1 MIEKNQ
7 KIKWLV
13 LLCLPLLVV
22 VTSWQTAQMATTP
35 AAADKVLVVYD
46 SKNAEVA
53 GDRKLASLQRML
65 SSLGL
70 ASKVVRAR
78 NYQPGQLN
86 DSQYRGTVALI
97 NWPDAKLTSQE
108 YLKDLRSFPGV
119 RIQVGG
125 QLAASQLKEMNVHQ
139 KNIFQQQLTLKMGSS
154 SQQLPFV
161 SSLSVLTEV
170 PENAQKFGSLQP
182 QSDQQQS
189 FPFGVSVGK
198 QAYLPFF
205 TDSGLVVEQIMTML
219 SQLFN
224 RTAANRP
231 LLTITGI
238 DPYTNL
244 KALDYLTKKLHAQ
257 GYSFALSIST
267 TTQGTRTQS
276 FYKYAAALNRAER
289 RGGLIFMH
297 VPYVRQLNTLSKRSL
312 VDTMQDSV
320 VSLGQAGVY
329 PVGYS
334 SPQFWQGNQFL
345 QKNGTKAADTV
356 ILLPDPGRQKLAEIM
371 QGQRTDQQTG
381 KYKQA
386 FFSTSQTNIRTVE
399 DQAQIKFSAPTAL
412 TVKMPVNKKGVSQL
426 VRNIG
431 QLDLEWY
438 DPIKEHLEAEIDLGS
453 VKLAYQ
459 AGNYFVNGRQVHV
472 QDKQTQRLTA
482 QHADSPKNQ
491 LDRFFELGSS
501 VLIVVFVIVLLIL
514 TILLLVGR
522 KVYRDMFVRK

>member
-13 LLCLPLLVV
+13 LLCLPLLVI

-97 NWPDAKLTSQE
+97 NWPDAKLASHE
-108 YLKDLRSFPGV
+108 YLKDLRSFTGV

-139 KNIFQQQLTLKMGSS
+139 KKIFQQQLTLKMGVS

-182 QSDQQQS
+182 QSNQQQS

-205 TDSGLVVEQIMTML
+205 TDSGLAVEQIMTDDVK
-219 SQLFN
+219 SVIQS
-224 RTAANRP
+224 
-231 LLTITGI
+231 
-238 DPYTNL
+238 
-244 KALDYLTKKLHAQ
+244 
-257 GYSFALSIST
+257 YSCKS
-267 TTQGTRTQS
+267 
-276 FYKYAAALNRAER
+276 
-289 RGGLIFMH
+289 
-297 VPYVRQLNTLSKRSL
+297 
-312 VDTMQDSV
+312 
-320 VSLGQAGVY
+320 
-329 PVGYS
+329 
-334 SPQFWQGNQFL
+334 
-345 QKNGTKAADTV
+345 
-356 ILLPDPGRQKLAEIM
+356 
-371 QGQRTDQQTG
+371 
-381 KYKQA
+381 
-386 FFSTSQTNIRTVE
+386 
-399 DQAQIKFSAPTAL
+399 
-412 TVKMPVNKKGVSQL
+412 
-426 VRNIG
+426 
-431 QLDLEWY
+431 
-438 DPIKEHLEAEIDLGS
+438 
-453 VKLAYQ
+453 
-459 AGNYFVNGRQVHV
+459 
-472 QDKQTQRLTA
+472 
-482 QHADSPKNQ
+482 
-491 LDRFFELGSS
+491 SS
-501 VLIVVFVIVLLIL
+501 VDN
-514 TILLLVGR
+514 
-522 KVYRDMFVRK
+522 YRDRPVHGFKSTRLFD